1 MIMRLGLVHVLLAGN
16 DTWRGSGMRFTECPL
31 ADAMIDGH
39 YVIKQQL
46 CQCAVYPILQLL
58 LLRN

>member
-31 ADAMIDGH
+31 ADAMIDRP
-39 YVIKQQL
+39 VL
-46 CQCAVYPILQLL
+46 FD
-58 LLRN
+58 